1 MTDDRIEG
9 GLKKGVGR
17 VQDAFGGLT
26 GDNEAQ
32 AKGKLNQATGAVQDA
47 VGQVRE
53 RAGDLYGDIEDY
65 AKDQPLAAL
74 AVALGVGLILG
85 FTLRGGRKTV
95 YVRR

>member
-26 GDNEAQ
+26 GDDRTQ
-32 AKGKLNQATGAVQDA
+32 AKGKLNEAAGSVQDA
-47 VGQVRE
+47 VGQARE
-53 RAGDLYGDIEDY
+53 RAQDLFDEVEGY
-65 AKDQPLAAL
+65 AKAQPLAAL
-74 AVALGVGLILG
+74 GGALAVGVLLG
-85 FTLRGGRKTV
+85 FILHGGRKTV